1 MRRSSNYHSED
12 RLKDAKQTERHQ
24 APTLIDCRA
33 STSKETRMRVPCLS
47 TIAVLLLQSWLT
59 SGVAFAQEKILL
71 WPNGAPGAKGNED
84 KDQPSLTVYLPA
96 PEKASGTAVVICPGG
111 GYGHLAV
118 GHEGEEIGK
127 WLNSIG
133 IAGFVLRYRLAPTYQ
148 HPCPMWDV
156 QRGLRTVRARAAEWK
171 IDPSKVGVL
180 GFSAGGHLA
189 STAATHFD
197 DGDAASSDPIDRVSC
212 RPDFAVLC
220 YPVISFT
227 DESVTHRGSRENLLG
242 KNPANELV
250 ELLSNEKQVTA
261 KTPPVFLWH
270 TSEDKGVPPGNS
282 VLFYLACIKSGVPS
296 ELHIYEKGP
305 HGIGLA
311 KSHPSASFWPQEC
324 EAWLKGR
331 GLLKK

>member
-1 MRRSSNYHSED
+1 MLGTGFKRGCVFGLLMLISS
-12 RLKDAKQTERHQ
+12 
-24 APTLIDCRA
+24 P
-33 STSKETRMRVPCLS
+33 VLS
-47 TIAVLLLQSWLT
+47 
-59 SGVAFAQEKILL
+59 QEKIVL
-71 WPNGAPGAKGNED
+71 WPQGAPGAKGTEE
-84 KDQPSLTVYLPA
+84 KDQPSITAYLPA
-96 PEKASGTAVVICPGG
+96 ADKATGAAIVICPGG

-118 GHEGEEIGK
+118 GHEGEEIGQ
-127 WLNSIG
+127 WLNSLG
-133 IAGFVLRYRLAPTYQ
+133 VAGFVLRYRLSPAYQ
-148 HPCPMWDV
+148 HPAPMLDV
-156 QRGLRTVRARAAEWK
+156 QRGIRTVRARATEWK
-171 IDPSKVGVL
+171 IDPSKIGVL

-197 DGDAASSDPIDRVSC
+197 DGDASAADPIDKVSC

-227 DESVTHRGSRENLLG
+227 DESVMHRGSRNNLIG
-242 KNPANELV
+242 KEPSQELI
-250 ELLSNEKQVTA
+250 ESLSNEKQVTG

-282 VLFYLACIKSGVPS
+282 TLFYLSCIKAGVPA

-311 KSHPSASFWPQEC
+311 KKFPGADQWSVQC
-324 EAWLKGR
+324 ESWMRGR

>member
-1 MRRSSNYHSED
+1 MRRSDFSSSLLCGFMVIAICSNAY
-12 RLKDAKQTERHQ
+12 
-24 APTLIDCRA
+24 C
-33 STSKETRMRVPCLS
+33 
-47 TIAVLLLQSWLT
+47 
-59 SGVAFAQEKILL
+59 QEKTLL
-71 WPNGAPGAKGNED
+71 WPNGAPGAKGTEE
-84 KDQPSLTVYLPA
+84 KDQPSLTAYFPPA
-96 PEKASGTAVVICPGG
+96 STSTGTAVVICPGG

-118 GHEGEEIGK
+118 DHEGEEIAR
-127 WLNSIG
+127 WLNSMG
-133 IAGFVLRYRLAPTYQ
+133 VTGFVLRYRLAPRYQ
-148 HPCPMWDV
+148 HPAPLDDV
-156 QRGLRTVRARAAEWK
+156 QRSLRTVRSRTTDWK
-171 IDPSKVGVL
+171 IDPAKIGVL

-197 DGDAASSDPIDRVSC
+197 EGNPTAGDSIDRVSC
-212 RPDFAVLC
+212 RPDFAILC

-227 DESVTHRGSRENLLG
+227 DESVMHRGSRENLIG
-242 KNPANELV
+242 KNPTPELI

-282 VLFYLACIKSGVPS
+282 TLFYLACVKAGVPA

-311 KSHPSASFWPQEC
+311 KKFPGADQWSFQC
-324 EAWLKGR
+324 ENWLKGH